1 MVTIECR
8 GIDVLQW
15 VLEDGFIAKS
25 SASKETFDVDLSDD
39 FVEYDETGAV
49 PVGISETETKI
60 VRVK

>member
-15 VLEDGFIAKS
+15 VLEDGFIATS